1 MFWGCPWS
9 DSLGCPPIALTILF
23 LLPLPTLVAPRF
35 PPKPSPLY
43 SLLFLHRR
51 SYWFSWFQCCL
62 GTLKSSSPLPNSFLN
77 SNDKFLTGA
86 PLGSLLVLQH
96 GHTHAQVHTHALTHA
111 AYLCW
116 VQLWGYYILLQISS
130 LAPSDSCNTPY
141 SGLGTSTVKLY
152 SSPSDTHQHCLQGS
166 LWFGKTPLLAI
177 PQTCFPACPAGNCC
191 FLPVMCPTKR
201 VICTRKGS
209 YKSTPLTHF
218 TNEKDTQARGWDLKV
233 PEFIGYRLSG
243 RGPLA
248 HRSRCFL
255 WAAHWSHFRANLIYK
270 WICFHKVGRIS
281 QAGKA
286 LSCRHHGRMGKKA
299 DPRSMFALPCPR
311 VQKEKPFA
319 SGTTS
324 FEKMDSDPMTFQWVK
339 MDIQRQLSS

>member
-1 MFWGCPWS
+1 MTNSW
-9 DSLGCPPIALTILF
+9 LGP
-23 LLPLPTLVAPRF
+23 
-35 PPKPSPLY
+35 
-43 SLLFLHRR
+43 
-51 SYWFSWFQCCL
+51 
-62 GTLKSSSPLPNSFLN
+62 
-77 SNDKFLTGA
+77 
-86 PLGSLLVLQH
+86 
-96 GHTHAQVHTHALTHA
+96 
-111 AYLCW
+111 
-116 VQLWGYYILLQISS
+116 LWGVCWCSNMGTHMHRCTHMHLHMQHTF
-130 LAPSDSCNTPY
+130 AEFSCEVITFFFKYLHWPPLTPEWSNTPY